1 MMVVMKFLLRIGVLA
16 LMVLFLTVG
25 LGFGQNTADQIWTK
39 GVEHAAQGNFNEAK
53 VEFEKALKI
62 DPYYGPAKR
71 ALKVV
76 GDAINQK
83 IKSKAA
89 IHLFKGIAYDINSQ
103 WDEAIVEY
111 NMAIEIN
118 PGYAQSYFTR
128 GGHYVQKGQ
137 YDKAISDFNKAIE
150 INPKYATAYSNR
162 GVAYLVG
169 KGQYDK
175 AISDFNKAIE
185 INPRD
190 ADAYLNRGVAYLVG
204 KGQYDKAISDF
215 NKAIDINPRDAD
227 AYYNRGKAYLVGK
240 GEFDRAISDYNKAIE
255 INPKYATAYNDR
267 GIAYF
272 SKREYEKTWDD
283 VHKAESLGYKVHPE
297 FLKALREA
305 SGRQE

>member
-1 MMVVMKFLLRIGVLA
+1 MKVLKRINVAFIIIFYIL
-16 LMVLFLTVG
+16 VFPC
-25 LGFGQNTADQIWTK
+25 FSQNTAGQIWTK
-39 GVEHAAQGNFNEAK
+39 GVQHAEQGSFNKAK
-53 VEFEKALKI
+53 VEFEKALRV
-62 DPYYGPAKR
+62 DPFFGPAKR

-76 GDAINQK
+76 GDVINQK

-89 IHLFKGIAYDINSQ
+89 IHHFKGIAYDINGQ

-111 NMAIEIN
+111 NKAIEIN

-137 YDKAISDFNKAIE
+137 YDKAISDFNKVIE
-150 INPKYATAYSNR
+150 INPKYATAYTNR
-162 GVAYLVG
+162 GAVYVG

-190 ADAYLNRGVAYLVG
+190 ADAYLNRGVAYVG
-204 KGQYDKAISDF
+204 KGQCDKAISDF
-215 NKAIDINPRDAD
+215 NKAIEINPRDAD
-227 AYYNRGKAYLVGK
+227 AYYSRGQAYLIAK

-255 INPKYATAYNDR
+255 INPKYAIAYNDR

-272 SKREYEKTWDD
+272 SKREYEKAWDD
-283 VHKAESLGYKVHPE
+283 VHKAESLGWQVHPE